1 MENKQDN
8 LSENMNNNE
17 NENVEVENDD
27 ISDKKPTFR
36 YRRLFDV
43 TQKSSL
49 QKTVAFLKSWSW
61 LLTSIL
67 LLILIIII
75 CTNYYEVI
83 NLLNEKLS
91 NLVSAF
97 CSGIP
102 SKGRVKCSYI
112 EKESIPTVWT
122 V

>member
-1 MENKQDN
+1 M
-8 LSENMNNNE
+8 
-17 NENVEVENDD
+17 
-27 ISDKKPTFR
+27 II
-36 YRRLFDV
+36 
-43 TQKSSL
+43 
-49 QKTVAFLKSWSW
+49 
-61 LLTSIL
+61 LTSSNFPDLACVIRL
-67 LLILIIII
+67 LLRR
-75 CTNYYEVI
+75 
-83 NLLNEKLS
+83 LLNEKLS

>member
-8 LSENMNNNE
+8 SSENMNNDE
-17 NENVEVENDD
+17 NENVEVDNDD

-36 YRRLFDV
+36 YRWLSDDV

-49 QKTVAFLKSWSW
+49 QKTVAFLKTWSW

-67 LLILIIII
+67 LLIMIIII

-83 NLLNEKLS
+83 NLFLT
-91 NLVSAF
+91 
-97 CSGIP
+97 IQ
-102 SKGRVKCSYI
+102 I
-112 EKESIPTVWT
+112 
-122 V
+122 